1 MLSVSLSST
10 VITAVNVVDV
20 IGGGDDDFNVVV
32 LVFAFYYGN
41 EKDN

>member
-20 IGGGDDDFNVVV
+20 VGDDDFSFVV
-32 LVFAFYYGN
+32 LVFSFYYGN